1 MATDTATTRF
11 EIGRVIGDTFEVL
24 GRNLVPFLLVSLVL
38 AGVPALVQTLVLPSR
53 VGAVGGAAMA
63 AWGLGTFVFSLVKAL
78 LSFVLHAA
86 LVTGA
91 IASLNGSRANLGDM
105 LSRGL
110 SAAFPLLGLVILEVL
125 GLMVGFVLLIVPG
138 IILLVVWS
146 VAVPSLVV
154 ERTGVIG
161 AFNRSADLTRGRRWA
176 IFGLMLIYLV
186 LSWIVGMIA
195 GALMFGLG
203 GGLNV
208 HNFTPGV
215 APTFTISPVTAIF
228 TALLATVLGALSAS
242 GVAALYYQLRLT
254 KEGVAPQA
262 LLDTFS

>member
-1 MATDTATTRF
+1 MATDTAATRF

-53 VGAVGGAAMA
+53 MGAVSGASMA
-63 AWGLGTFVFSLVKAL
+63 AWGLGTLVFSLIKAL

-110 SAAFPLLGLVILEVL
+110 SAAFPLLGLVVLEVL

-161 AFNRSADLTRGRRWA
+161 AFSRSADLTRGRRWA

-203 GGLNV
+203 GGVSALASGS
-208 HNFTPGV
+208 T
-215 APTFTISPVTAIF
+215 PTFVGSPVTAVL